1 MFNKTIIL
9 NQINMNELKKFLLI
23 NSFFSIACGTIML
36 FFSIKLNSFFN
47 INNEFIFQVI
57 GLSLI
62 FFSILVYYVSLKH
75 LRNKLLVNIISLLD
89 AVWVI
94 GSLIIILFDLFN
106 LSNNGK
112 IIIGL
117 VAVWI
122 AFLGYKQFKNNQ
134 K

>member
-1 MFNKTIIL
+1 
-9 NQINMNELKKFLLI
+9 MNELKKFLLI
-23 NSFFSIACGTIML
+23 NSFFSIACGSIML

-57 GLSLI
+57 GLNLI

-75 LRNKLLVNIISLLD
+75 LRNKSLVNIISLLD

>member
-1 MFNKTIIL
+1 
-9 NQINMNELKKFLLI
+9 MNELKKFLLI
-23 NSFFSIACGTIML
+23 NSFFSISCGTIML

-57 GLSLI
+57 GLNLI

>member
-1 MFNKTIIL
+1 
-9 NQINMNELKKFLLI
+9 MNELKKFLLI